1 MNKSNRRKGNMKKGL
16 SILLVLVL
24 GMSMLMA
31 TTNQGS
37 WSSSDTD
44 GIDAEGNSAT
54 MTVSFDLSGSVD
66 DDNES
71 VTIGFSASA
80 VDSLEADVTPT
91 STATLENQDGVGKLN
106 EDRYIFWQI
115 SSPSKLEVSLS
126 WPAQMTGKIET
137 NKLGWTITS
146 SVPVSATTSSTAAN
160 VTNGD
165 VIEDSDNTAK
175 GDNSNTAVVL
185 DRRSGFNY
193 GTVGSQQLIIETA
206 SLDSATI
213 DSYSATLTLTVKAV

>member
-1 MNKSNRRKGNMKKGL
+1 MKKGL

-44 GIDAEGNSAT
+44 GIDTEGDSAT
-54 MTVSFDLSGSVD
+54 MTVSFDLSGSGD

-80 VDSLEADVTPT
+80 VNSLEAEVTPT
-91 STATLENQDGVGKLN
+91 TTATLKNQDGVGKLS

-115 SSPSKLEVSLS
+115 SSPSKLQVSLS
-126 WPAQMTGKIET
+126 WPAQMTGETKT

-146 SVPVSATTSSTAAN
+146 SEPVSATTSSTDAK

-165 VIEDSDNTAK
+165 VIADSDNEAE

-185 DRRSGFNY
+185 DRQSGFNY
-193 GTVGSQQLIIETA
+193 GTVGSQQLTIETA
-206 SLDSATI
+206 SLDSAAI
-213 DSYSATLTLTVKAV
+213 DSYSATLTLTVKAVS

>member
-1 MNKSNRRKGNMKKGL
+1 MKKGL

-44 GIDAEGNSAT
+44 GIDAEGDSAT

-91 STATLENQDGVGKLN
+91 STATLENQDGVGKLS

-126 WPAQMTGKIET
+126 WPAQMTGETEET
-137 NKLGWTITS
+137 NKLEWTITS
-146 SVPVSATTSSTAAN
+146 SVPVS
-160 VTNGD
+160 V
-165 VIEDSDNTAK
+165 
-175 GDNSNTAVVL
+175 
-185 DRRSGFNY
+185 
-193 GTVGSQQLIIETA
+193 
-206 SLDSATI
+206 
-213 DSYSATLTLTVKAV
+213 

>member
-1 MNKSNRRKGNMKKGL
+1 MKKGL

-37 WSSSDTD
+37 WSSSDTE
-44 GIDAEGNSAT
+44 GIDKEGDSAT

-80 VDSLEADVTPT
+80 VNSLEAAVTPT
-91 STATLENQDGVGKLN
+91 STATLENQDGVGKLS

-115 SSPSKLEVSLS
+115 SSPSKLQVSLS
-126 WPAQMTGKIET
+126 WPAQMTGEIKT

-146 SVPVSATTSSTAAN
+146 SKPATTSSTDVK

-165 VIEDSDNTAK
+165 VIADSHNKAE

-185 DRRSGFNY
+185 DRQSGFNY
-193 GTVGSQQLIIETA
+193 GTVGSQQLTIETA
-206 SLDSATI
+206 SLDSAAI
-213 DSYSATLTLTVKAV
+213 DSYSATLTLTVKAVS